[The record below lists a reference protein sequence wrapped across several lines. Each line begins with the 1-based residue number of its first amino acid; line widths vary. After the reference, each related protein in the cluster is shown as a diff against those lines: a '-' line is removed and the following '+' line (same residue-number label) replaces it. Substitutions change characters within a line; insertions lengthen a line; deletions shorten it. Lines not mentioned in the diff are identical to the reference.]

1 MAIQVKNLN
10 FSVGRRRILTN
21 ICLSV
26 QEGCFT
32 VILGKNGSGKSTLFR
47 LITGCLKPDK
57 GQILIQGRPS
67 PELNI
72 RDRAR
77 VLGFLS
83 QHHRP
88 VFPFRVRDVV
98 LTGCAGQAGLL
109 PGRNERRKADE
120 AMDRIAIRH
129 LENRCFTEL
138 SGGEQ
143 QLVMI
148 SRVLAQ
154 DPPVILLDE
163 PVSHL
168 DFYFQAKVMQTIRDL
183 VDQNYTVAA
192 ILHDPNIAAC
202 YGDWFICLK
211 NGTALPR
218 QHPPLDPDLLE
229 SIYGMDLER
238 ISYPSRTFVL
248 PARSIAASGQIPGFP
263 DR

>member
-1 MAIQVKNLN
+1 MAIQVRNLS
-10 FSVGRRRILTN
+10 FSAGGRRILSH
-21 ICLSV
+21 ISLSI

-57 GQILIQGRPS
+57 GEILIQGRS
-67 PELNI
+67 SSELNI

-77 VLGFLS
+77 ILGFLA

-88 VFPFRVRDVV
+88 IFPFLVRDVV

-109 PGRNERRKADE
+109 PGKNERRKADE
-120 AMDRIAIRH
+120 AMDRIGIRY

-148 SRVLAQ
+148 ARVLAQ

-168 DFYFQAKVMQTIRDL
+168 DFYFQAKVMQTIRNL
-183 VDQNYTVAA
+183 VDQRYTVAA
-192 ILHDPNIAAC
+192 VLHDPNIAAC
-202 YGDWFICLK
+202 YGDRFICLK
-211 NGTALPR
+211 DGDALPR
-218 QHPPLDPDLLE
+218 QNPPLDPDLLE
-229 SIYGMDLER
+229 SIYGMNLER
-238 ISYPSRTFVL
+238 VSHPSQTFVL
-248 PARSIAASGQIPGFP
+248 PQRPAGFSG
-263 DR
+263 